1 VGLEPVGTGTKW
13 LRRAPTVANPTQGV
27 GVVAI
32 EPTAY

>member
-13 LRRAPTVANPTQGV
+13 FREVPTVGDSTQGV

-32 EPTAY
+32 KLAAY

>member
-13 LRRAPTVANPTQGV
+13 LRQAPTMGNPTQGV

-32 EPTAY
+32 EPPAY